1 MTISATI
8 PVDVVGRTTIHD
20 GEDFLLVG
28 ASDNGDTA
36 PMVKWDS
43 RNSRWI
49 ELEVSKKVR
58 KMNEKIKLKVLF
70 CRPNP
75 RKLLGRLCSSTP
87 NATLL

>member
-8 PVDVVGRTTIHD
+8 PADVVGRTTIHD

-36 PMVKWDS
+36 PMVRWDS

-49 ELEVSKKVR
+49 ELEVSKKWG
-58 KMNEKIKLKVLF
+58 KINEEFYKKDFLADKIQEGIWGTCV
-70 CRPNP
+70 
-75 RKLLGRLCSSTP
+75 S
-87 NATLL
+87 